1 MKITKII
8 LLVMALIG
16 ALALINQ
23 KRIKRLY
30 DVINM
35 FKEDKIA
42 YNFVNMDKIFDK
54 TTVKSS
60 DETFNFAYDL
70 TELPKTVLVRGEE
83 VEVEEE
89 LKRTRTDGL
98 LIIKDGKIIHESY
111 GEEANESTKHISW
124 SMSKSVISALFGI
137 AIEEGYINSV
147 EDLVIKYVP
156 YLEDSAYEKA
166 SIKDVLQMSSGA
178 RFNEDYGDFNSDIN
192 KLGRIFGLGGSLDKF
207 AKGLQ
212 NEKEPGTYNHYV
224 SVDTQV
230 LGMILV
236 RATGKSIS
244 EYMEEK
250 IWTKIGTE
258 KDAYWLI
265 DNNKMEVAL
274 GGLNATLRD
283 YGRFGYLYLNN
294 GLWNGKRIIPE
305 AWMNDSIIPLDDHV
319 KWGVRVE
326 GGKSHLGYGYQWW
339 IPIEPENGEF
349 FALGIYNQTIYI
361 NQSRNIV
368 IVKTS
373 SNHNFNS
380 GDINSNRYMS
390 EFIRSLAFEL

>member
-1 MKITKII
+1 MKITKIL
-8 LLVMALIG
+8 LLVIVLIG
-16 ALALINQ
+16 ALGLINQ

-30 DVINM
+30 NVINM

-42 YNFVNMDKIFDK
+42 YNFVNMDKIFD
-54 TTVKSS
+54 TTIVKSS
-60 DETFNFAYDL
+60 DDTFNFDYDL
-70 TELPKTVLVRGEE
+70 KELPKTVLVRGEE

-111 GEEANESTKHISW
+111 GEKANEDTKHISW
-124 SMSKSVISALFGI
+124 SMAKSFISALFGI
-137 AIEEGYINSV
+137 AIEEGYIDSI
-147 EDLVIKYVP
+147 EDPVIKYVP
-156 YLEDSAYEKA
+156 YLKDSAYEKV

-207 AKGLQ
+207 AKGLTS
-212 NEKEPGTYNHYV
+212 EREPGTYNHYV

-250 IWTKIGTE
+250 LWSQIGTE
-258 KDAYWLI
+258 KDAYWLV

-305 AWMNDSIIPLDDHV
+305 TWMNDSIIPLDDHV

-326 GGKSHLGYGYQWW
+326 GEKTHLGYGYQWW
-339 IPIEPENGEF
+339 IPIEPEKGEF

-373 SNHNFNS
+373 SNHRFND
-380 GDINSNRYMS
+380 GGIESNRYMS
-390 EFIRSLAFEL
+390 EFVRALAFEL